1 MESTNPTTPVTQLTD
16 HEVRALKY
24 IEQRKT
30 PASIK
35 EVALQVMLSR
45 QAAHRVLTQLV
56 RKRRIRS
63 YLEFVVAKKPERRY
77 VSLHSEIAA
86 RLPPPKLRR
95 KPKASTFYNDP
106 FNLSGARDA
115 N

>member
-1 MESTNPTTPVTQLTD
+1 MENTSPTASTTQLTD
-16 HEVRALKY
+16 HEVKVLKY

-56 RKRRIRS
+56 RKRQIRS
-63 YLEFVVAKKPERRY
+63 YLEFIAAKKPERRY
-77 VSLHSEIAA
+77 VSIHSEIAA
-86 RLPPPKLRR
+86 TLPPPKIRR
-95 KPKASTFYNDP
+95 KPKVSNFYNDP
-106 FNLSGARDA
+106 FNLLGARDA

>member
-1 MESTNPTTPVTQLTD
+1 MENTSPTTSATQLTD
-16 HEVRALKY
+16 HEVKVLKY

-35 EVALQVMLSR
+35 EVALQALLSR

-56 RKRRIRS
+56 RKRQIRS
-63 YLEFVVAKKPERRY
+63 YLEFIAAKKPERRY
-77 VSLHSEIAA
+77 VSIHSEIAA
-86 RLPPPKLRR
+86 TLPPPKIRR
-95 KPKASTFYNDP
+95 KPKINNFYNDP
-106 FNLSGARDA
+106 FNLLGVRDA

>member
-1 MESTNPTTPVTQLTD
+1 MENTNPTTPVTQLTD
-16 HEVRALKY
+16 HEVKVLKY

-35 EVALQVMLSR
+35 EVALQALLSR

-56 RKRRIRS
+56 RKRQIRS
-63 YLEFVVAKKPERRY
+63 YLEFIAAKKPERRY
-77 VSLHSEIAA
+77 VSIHSEIAA
-86 RLPPPKLRR
+86 TLPPPKIRR
-95 KPKASTFYNDP
+95 KPKVSNFYNDP
-106 FNLSGARDA
+106 FNLLGARDA

>member
-1 MESTNPTTPVTQLTD
+1 MENTNPTTPVTQLTD
-16 HEVRALKY
+16 HEVRVLKY

-35 EVALQVMLSR
+35 EVALQALLSR

-56 RKRRIRS
+56 RKRQIRS
-63 YLEFVVAKKPERRY
+63 YLEFIAAKKPERRY
-77 VSLHSEIAA
+77 VSIHSEIAA
-86 RLPPPKLRR
+86 TLPPPKIRR
-95 KPKASTFYNDP
+95 KPKVSNFYNDP
-106 FNLSGARDA
+106 FNLLGARDA

>member
-1 MESTNPTTPVTQLTD
+1 MESTDLTVPTTQLTD
-16 HEVRALKY
+16 HEIKALRY

-35 EVALQVMLSR
+35 EVALQIMLSR
-45 QAAHRVLTQLV
+45 QIAHRVLTQLV
-56 RKRRIRS
+56 RKRRIKS
-63 YLEFVVAKKPERRY
+63 YLEFVAAKKPERRY

-86 RLPPPKLRR
+86 RLPPPKPRR
-95 KPKASTFYNDP
+95 KPQTNNFYNDP
-106 FNLSGARDA
+106 FNLTGIRDA

>member
-1 MESTNPTTPVTQLTD
+1 MESTNHLVPTTQLTD
-16 HEVRALKY
+16 HEIKALRY

-35 EVALQVMLSR
+35 EVALQIMLSR
-45 QAAHRVLTQLV
+45 QIAHRVLTQLV
-56 RKRRIRS
+56 RKRRIKS
-63 YLEFVVAKKPERRY
+63 YLEFVAAKKPERRY

-86 RLPPPKLRR
+86 RLPPPKPRR
-95 KPKASTFYNDP
+95 KPQASNFYNDP
-106 FNLSGARDA
+106 FNLVGIRDA

>member
-1 MESTNPTTPVTQLTD
+1 MENTNPTASATQLTD
-16 HEVRALKY
+16 HEVRVLKY

-35 EVALQVMLSR
+35 EVALQALLSR

-63 YLEFVVAKKPERRY
+63 YLEFIAAKKPERRY
-77 VSLHSEIAA
+77 VSIHSEIAA
-86 RLPPPKLRR
+86 KLPPPKLRR
-95 KPKASTFYNDP
+95 KPKASNFYNDP
-106 FNLSGARDA
+106 FNLLGARDA

>member
-1 MESTNPTTPVTQLTD
+1 MENTNPTTPVTQLTD
-16 HEVRALKY
+16 HEVRVLKY

-35 EVALQVMLSR
+35 EVALQALLSR

-56 RKRRIRS
+56 RKRQIRS
-63 YLEFVVAKKPERRY
+63 YLEFIAAKKPERRY
-77 VSLHSEIAA
+77 VSIHSEIAA
-86 RLPPPKLRR
+86 TLPPPKIRR
-95 KPKASTFYNDP
+95 KPKVNNFYNDP
-106 FNLSGARDA
+106 FNLLGVRDA